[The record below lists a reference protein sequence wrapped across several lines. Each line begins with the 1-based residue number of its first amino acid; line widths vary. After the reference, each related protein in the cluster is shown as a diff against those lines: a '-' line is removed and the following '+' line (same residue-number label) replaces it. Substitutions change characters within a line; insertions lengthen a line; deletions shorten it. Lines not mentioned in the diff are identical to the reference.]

1 MRETIDE
8 FAARLMDEIEQR
20 TEGLAD
26 QEYLA
31 TLDLLLEGIDN
42 LALRKMRELDGS
54 EDE

>member
-1 MRETIDE
+1 MNETIDE

-20 TEGLAD
+20 TGGLAD